1 MEVVT
6 IGEAMIVFSPN
17 RIGFLRHAQTFQ
29 KGIAGAESNVAIG
42 LARLGHRAG
51 WISRVGEDEFGTDI
65 LTSIRG
71 EGVDVSQVRVDENAH
86 TGIYFKEVL
95 QTDEIRVQYYRENS
109 AASKM
114 TINDLN
120 EEYIAQAKYLH
131 LTGITPALSNNC
143 LDTVWESIRLAK
155 KNNVKVVFD
164 PNLRRKLWKDEEE
177 ARRILRELS
186 AAADIVLP
194 GLSEGEFLFGKSD
207 NESMAQKFLDNGASL
222 VVLKLGVTGAYY
234 LSEKEKGNVPAIK
247 VNQVIDPV
255 GAGDGFTAG
264 FLSGLLEN
272 QTIYDAV
279 YRGCAVGAAV
289 TMSVGDVEGLPD
301 RKRLNSMVS
310 IREDVCR

>member
-1 MEVVT
+1 
-6 IGEAMIVFSPN
+6 
-17 RIGFLRHAQTFQ
+17 
-29 KGIAGAESNVAIG
+29 
-42 LARLGHRAG
+42 
-51 WISRVGEDEFGTDI
+51 
-65 LTSIRG
+65 
-71 EGVDVSQVRVDENAH
+71 VRVDENAH

-222 VVLKLGVTGAYY
+222 VVLKLGVVGAYY
-234 LSEKEKGNVPAIK
+234 LYLRKKKEMF
-247 VNQVIDPV
+247 Q
-255 GAGDGFTAG
+255 
-264 FLSGLLEN
+264 
-272 QTIYDAV
+272 Q
-279 YRGCAVGAAV
+279 
-289 TMSVGDVEGLPD
+289 
-301 RKRLNSMVS
+301 
-310 IREDVCR
+310 